1 MILRPHGSC
10 CTVLKFLDN
19 FKNEKVKQLKK
30 LKNITAAKKLTI
42 LAVIILSIFAGINL
56 FWLLIKAL
64 PDYGYAN
71 KVDKT
76 DTALGTMYTKKIGK
90 YEYRVDKA
98 TYLGYDGFLSVG
110 EPYELY
116 YDNGSIIDSSGLNIR
131 LFIWPKVTGR
141 YEYGV
146 FFIDE
151 VKDISTQIYIDKNTK
166 FIPYKPETLEYNEYN
181 EKAEKLINENYDD
194 IKAKMDGAKELW
206 GLNGLGDILT
216 GLKVFINDIS
226 IKHILIFFTAAAAL
240 FAIMNLFWL
249 FITSLLFRR
258 FAKKL
263 IKVKENKT
271 LVYQKAVNGYLYEAE
286 RPKYLRYGFL
296 LCVRAESKGD
306 ETASD
311 LTLHIRCGLTKN
323 KQYTIFLNDPLSGES
338 ECIPINRDIEYDKK
352 RGNHITA
359 EKTPEEKRKNE
370 LRAVELID
378 KHFTEIKAM
387 MYGAKNLWSI
397 IL

>member
-1 MILRPHGSC
+1 M
-10 CTVLKFLDN
+10 
-19 FKNEKVKQLKK
+19 KK
-30 LKNITAAKKLTI
+30 LKNMKASKKLTVLALTI
-42 LAVIILSIFAGINL
+42 LVVFAGINL
-56 FWLLIKAL
+56 FWFISKGL
-64 PDYGYAN
+64 PFYGYCS
-71 KVDKT
+71 KVDKKESPF
-76 DTALGTMYTKKIGK
+76 DVMYTKKIGEYNYLIDK
-90 YEYRVDKA
+90 VPYLSYE
-98 TYLGYDGFLSVG
+98 GFLMVG
-110 EPYELY
+110 EPYGMET
-116 YDNGSIIDSSGLNIR
+116 DKNGKLIGDTGLNII
-131 LFIWPKVTGR
+131 LYIWPRFTGD
-141 YEYGV
+141 YKYGLL
-146 FFIDE
+146 INDYSHA
-151 VKDISTQIYIDKNTK
+151 ISFMQIYIDENVNYLPSDPNNT
-166 FIPYKPETLEYNEYN
+166 EYN
-181 EKAEKLINENYDD
+181 EKAEKLVKENYDA
-194 IKAKMDGAKELW
+194 IKNQMDAAKELW

-226 IKHILIFFTAAAAL
+226 IKHILKFFTAAAAL

-271 LVYQKAVNGYLYEAE
+271 LVYQKAVNGYLYEAG

-306 ETASD
+306 ETASY
-311 LTLHIRCGLTKN
+311 LTLDIRCGLTKN

-359 EKTPEEKRKNE
+359 EKCGSSEKTPEEKRENE

-387 MYGAKNLWSI
+387 MYGAKNLWNI